1 MRDYGSVCTS
11 FWIDPQTQSLTNE
24 SKLLALYLLT
34 GPHTNMLGCFRL
46 PVGYIAEDLHWD
58 KKNVLDSVNELS
70 TLGFITYDS
79 NSSWVLIHEF
89 LKYNPI
95 ENPNQGKSIAK
106 LVDKISESS
115 TVFKPLMKLLINHQQ
130 YLEEP
135 FRNRLKALSKEFRN
149 QDQDQDQDQDQ
160 EQDQEQ
166 NSSMMQFEKNESDKP
181 FEAIMSIPLIDKTSF
196 LISKEQMEEW
206 QSLYTGIDVI
216 QELKCI
222 RDWNIANPTRR
233 KTSLGIL
240 KHINIWLTKT
250 QEKEQDKQKKQKNHR
265 TLKPYIPS
273 LSEYNHAIA
282 SEWLLKSIK
291 NDIAL

>member
-106 LVDKISESS
+106 LVDKIPESS

-135 FRNRLKALSKEFRN
+135 FRNRLETLSKEFRN

-160 EQDQEQ
+160 KQDQDQDQKQEQ
-166 NSSMMQFEKNESDKP
+166 NSSLMQFEKNESDKP

-196 LISKEQMEEW
+196 LISKQQIDEW
-206 QSLYTGIDVI
+206 QSLYSTIDVLH
-216 QELKCI
+216 ELKCI
-222 RDWNIANPTRR
+222 RDWNITNPTRR
-233 KTSLGIL
+233 KTSLSIL
-240 KHINIWLTKT
+240 KHINIWLTKA
-250 QEKEQDKQKKQKNHR
+250 QEKEQDKQKNHR
-265 TLKPYIPS
+265 TLKPYIPC

-282 SEWLLKSIK
+282 S
-291 NDIAL
+291 